1 MQDLKYIAIEGNIGA
16 GKTTMAKMLAKEYN
30 ANLILEQ
37 FADNPFLPK
46 FYENPDKYSFHVELA
61 FLASRYKQLINELAY
76 KDLFKTFTLAD
87 FYFSK
92 SLIFARATLSDNEF
106 KLYREIFNIIYKS
119 LPSPDFF
126 VYLHEEP
133 KKLQQNIL
141 KRGREYELEID
152 ENYLQKIQESYFKFM
167 KENQNHKYIVID
179 LGGKD
184 FINYLPNYQNIK
196 SIIFSSKH
204 HKGMNYYRL

>member
-46 FYENPDKYSFHVELA
+46 FYENPDKYSFHVELS

-92 SLIFARATLSDNEF
+92 SLIFARS
-106 KLYREIFNIIYKS
+106 KL
-119 LPSPDFF
+119 
-126 VYLHEEP
+126 
-133 KKLQQNIL
+133 
-141 KRGREYELEID
+141 
-152 ENYLQKIQESYFKFM
+152 
-167 KENQNHKYIVID
+167 
-179 LGGKD
+179 
-184 FINYLPNYQNIK
+184 
-196 SIIFSSKH
+196 
-204 HKGMNYYRL
+204 